1 MLLAGL
7 YIYIYI
13 FVMNLNR
20 KYVNWLNLFELCE
33 FKIYLYMLCVGY
45 LGALWVIY
53 ELCGL
58 YMYLL

>member
-1 MLLAGL
+1 
-7 YIYIYI
+7 
-13 FVMNLNR
+13 
-20 KYVNWLNLFELCE
+20 LNLFELCE